1 MYRTFGGREPIMGKD
16 RRVGL
21 LGVALALVVLSCAPA
36 PRAAPAGG
44 GQAATANSASV
55 AAPKAITAAFLSDP
69 PTLMNRVNSA
79 VAGGRTSAGISELAD
94 IVNSSMTVVAE
105 RGAVEPRLAEAVP
118 TLENGLWR
126 VLPDG
131 RTETTYR
138 IKSGAQWHDGTPLT
152 AADLAFTVQVA
163 QDRELPFVR
172 VLAYDMVEAIEVVD
186 PRTALVK
193 WKRPFI
199 EADLLFAGAE
209 LVPKHVLE
217 RPYLDDPANFAYL
230 LYWSTE
236 YVGLGPFKVREFV
249 RSSHL
254 AMEANERYVLGR
266 PRLDSIEIKFIPDS
280 NTLSANILADAVQL
294 TIGQTFSL
302 ETGLAVAEQWRGGRM
317 EVSSASAGNPMHIF
331 PQFIN
336 PSPAVIGDVRFRRAL
351 YHAID
356 RQEIVD
362 STMAGKAVLADGI
375 LWDPNDRE
383 WPGIESSIVHYPFD
397 PRRATQLIDELG
409 YTRGPDGFHREA
421 NGQRLTVELRTLVS
435 FDTGVK
441 IIFPI
446 ADYWQR
452 AGVGVDPLVVPVQ
465 RQSDREYR
473 AARPG
478 FDLARSPRDLSR
490 HHSDEIALPEN
501 RFTGA
506 NRARYG
512 NTELDAA
519 IDRYYVTIPWPERMM
534 VLSRAVR
541 HMTDQVTVMGI
552 FFDVTPAM
560 AANRVINI
568 KAGRMG
574 TDPINAHE
582 WDLRAQ

>member
-1 MYRTFGGREPIMGKD
+1 MARD
-16 RRVGL
+16 RRAGL
-21 LGVALALVVLSCAPA
+21 LIALMLVALSCAPPSRPA
-36 PRAAPAGG
+36 PASGGGQSSAAAPAP
-44 GQAATANSASV
+44 AS
-55 AAPKAITAAFLSDP
+55 APKWITAAFLSDP

-79 VAGGRTSAGISELAD
+79 VAGGRTSAGITELAD
-94 IVNSSMTVVAE
+94 IVNSSMTVVVG

-118 TLENGLWR
+118 TIENGLWR

-138 IKSGAQWHDGTPLT
+138 IKTGAQWHDGTPLT
-152 AADLAFTVQVA
+152 AADLVFTAQVA

-172 VLAYDMVEAIEVVD
+172 VLAYDLIDAIEVVD
-186 PRTALVK
+186 MRTALVK

-199 EADLLFAGAE
+199 EADLLFAGPE
-209 LVPKHVLE
+209 LIPRHILE
-217 RPYLDDPANFAYL
+217 RPYLEDAANFAHL
-230 LYWSTE
+230 PYWSTE
-236 YVGLGPFKVREFV
+236 YVGLGPFKLREFA

-254 AMEANERYVLGR
+254 VMEANDGYILGR
-266 PRLDSIEIKFIPDS
+266 PKLDGIEIRFIPDS

-294 TIGQTFSL
+294 TIGQNFSL
-302 ETGLAVAEQWRGGRM
+302 ETGLTVAEQWRGGRM
-317 EVSSASAGNPMHIF
+317 EVSAASAGNPMHIF

-336 PSPAVIGDVRFRRAL
+336 PSPAVIGDLRFRRAL

-362 STMAGKAVLADGI
+362 STMAGKAVLADAI

-383 WPGIESSIVHYPFD
+383 WPGIEQGIVRYPFD

-409 YTRGPDGFHREA
+409 YPRGADGFYRDPA
-421 NGQRLTVELRTLVS
+421 TGQRLTVELRTLVS

-452 AGVGVDPLVVPVQ
+452 TGVAVETLVVPVQ

-478 FDLARSPRDLSR
+478 FDLARSPRDLTR
-490 HHSDEIALPEN
+490 HHGDEIALPEN

-512 NTELDAA
+512 NPEFDAL
-519 IDRYYVTIPWPERMM
+519 IDRYYVTIPWTERMM
-534 VLSRAVR
+534 VLSQVVR

-560 AANRVINI
+560 ATNRLVNI

-582 WDLRAQ
+582 WDLRA

>member
-1 MYRTFGGREPIMGKD
+1 MYCCF
-16 RRVGL
+16 VGQEAMTARYAGMAL
-21 LGVALALVVLSCAPA
+21 LGILVMLFALGCAPA
-36 PRAAPAGG
+36 SPPAPGASSQGSAAPA
-44 GQAATANSASV
+44 QPSP
-55 AAPKAITAAFLSDP
+55 PKWITAAFLSDP

-79 VAGGRTSAGISELAD
+79 VAGGRTSAGISEMAD
-94 IVNSSMTVVAE
+94 IVNSSMTVAVE
-105 RGAVEPRLAEAVP
+105 RGVLQPRLAEDVP

-138 IKSGAQWHDGTPLT
+138 IKPHAQWHDRTPFT
-152 AADLAFTVQVA
+152 AADLVFSVQVA

-172 VLAYDMVEAIEVVD
+172 TLAYELIDRIEIVD
-186 PRTALVK
+186 TRTALVT

-199 EADLLFAGAE
+199 EADQLFAGSE
-209 LVPKHVLE
+209 LIPRHLLE
-217 RPYLDDPANFAYL
+217 RAYLEDPAGFAL
-230 LYWSTE
+230 LPYWSTE
-236 YVGLGPFKVREFV
+236 FVGLGPFKLREFV
-249 RSSHL
+249 RGSHL
-254 AMEANERYVLGR
+254 VLEANERYVLGR
-266 PRLDSIEIKFIPDS
+266 PRLDGIEIKFLPDP
-280 NTLSANILADAVQL
+280 NTLAANLLADAVQL
-294 TIGQTFSL
+294 TIGQTISL
-302 ETGLAVAEQWRGGRM
+302 ESALTVAEQWRDGRV
-317 EVSSASAGNPMHIF
+317 EVSPASAGNPMHIF

-383 WPGIESSIVHYPFD
+383 WPGIEQSIVRYPFD
-397 PRRATQLIDELG
+397 PRRASQLIDEIG
-409 YTRGPDGFHREA
+409 YSKGGDGFYREPGT
-421 NGQRLTVELRTLVS
+421 GQRLTVELRTLVS

-452 AGVGVDPLVVPVQ
+452 AGVGVETLVVPQQ
-465 RQSDREYR
+465 RQADREYR
-473 AARPG
+473 ATRPG

-512 NTELDAA
+512 NPELDAL
-519 IDRYYVTIPWPERMM
+519 IDRYYVTIPWNERMM
-534 VLSRAVR
+534 VLSQVVR

-552 FFDVTPAM
+552 FFDVSPAL
-560 AANRVINI
+560 AANRLVNI

-574 TDPINAHE
+574 TDPVNAHE
-582 WDLRAQ
+582 WDLREQ